1 MESDGA
7 KQIEAERRSAGHL
20 PSVWDA
26 QLINSFTSTYS
37 YETHY
42 TRLEELKQGVTK
54 LLVDPTTEPR
64 DQLDLIDKMQR
75 LAVASHFEKEIT
87 HILTQI
93 FLYPNCIAPTDLY
106 TVALQFRLMRQHGFS
121 ITTDMF
127 KQFIERDGKF
137 MDSLR
142 EDVSGLLSLYEASY
156 LGFPEEDVLEEA
168 YNFSSESLSS
178 MVITKVDEMGSEI
191 VKMIQE
197 SLDFPLHWRFHW
209 TESRHFIHIYQRDET
224 MHSVLLEFAKLNY
237 NILQSVYLKEVQQL
251 VGWWKELN
259 FKENLPFVRDRL
271 LENYFFA
278 IGGSA
283 ELQFPKSRRNLVK
296 LCFVATALDDIYDT
310 YGSLDELEKFTEA
323 INW

>member
-7 KQIEAERRSAGHL
+7 KQIEVERRSAGHL
-20 PSVWDA
+20 PSVWNA

-37 YETHY
+37 YESHY
-42 TRLEELKQGVTK
+42 TRLEKLKQGVTK

-64 DQLDLIDKMQR
+64 DLLDLIDKMQR

-87 HILTQI
+87 HILTQ

-127 KQFIERDGKF
+127 KQFMERDGKF

-142 EDVSGLLSLYEASY
+142 EDVCGLLSLYEASY

-168 YNFSSESLSS
+168 YNFSSESLLS
-178 MVITKVDEMGSEI
+178 MVMKVDEINSEI

-197 SLDFPLHWRFHW
+197 SLDFPQHWRFPW
-209 TESRHFIHIYQRDET
+209 TESRYFIHIYQRDET

-237 NILQSVYLKEVQQL
+237 NILQSVYLNEVQQL
-251 VGWWKELN
+251 VGWDLKAMEELPEYMKVCYSALYDHISEMAQDALKDN
-259 FKENLPFVRDRL
+259 GMDILPYVKKHVEIFDHIYNIFQFNRD
-271 LENYFFA
+271 
-278 IGGSA
+278 
-283 ELQFPKSRRNLVK
+283 
-296 LCFVATALDDIYDT
+296 
-310 YGSLDELEKFTEA
+310 
-323 INW
+323 